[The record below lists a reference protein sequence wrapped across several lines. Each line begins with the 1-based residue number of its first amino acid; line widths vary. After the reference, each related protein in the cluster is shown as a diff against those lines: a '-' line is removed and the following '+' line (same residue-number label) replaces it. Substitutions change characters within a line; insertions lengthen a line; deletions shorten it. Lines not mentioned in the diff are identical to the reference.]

1 MPSNKYFQNFAGTV
15 WVQPD
20 GPNTTPQPLLCAD
33 MDGIDESLGDIT
45 NRWCRDGA
53 GNFVSSSRTQGTP
66 SEVTGDVVA
75 WRSTTRN
82 WLDKMKSEKC
92 PFPVYVTRTS
102 CGREDVF
109 LNYEEGQLLPYAFV
123 TSSAS
128 AQNVRRRGDDG
139 EASELVEQTY
149 SLSIQPP
156 SVYYYKLDNST
167 TTNASSENEALRDIT
182 SCTVPLCE
190 GNCAGTPER
199 ACMSLVAVADSAA
212 SPATANMHYS
222 NDYAATWAVGT
233 TDPFIGGIGIASIIC
248 VQIDNTTDRL
258 IAAQGT
264 TIAGAAMVI
273 QYSDDSG
280 ATWNEVT
287 VGATNGE
294 FCSHSGALFAL
305 DPSHIWICTDQAN
318 IYFSSDAGVSWT
330 DQAAPAP
337 VGAEVLNY
345 IRFIDFDRGWAVGGN
360 VAATGLYLE
369 TTDGGAHW
377 NLATTEPAATAGI
390 WVSIINGN
398 TLWVGTNGGL
408 VWYSN
413 NWGTSWTQRLMPVTP
428 TATGDGQFI
437 SPYAGYIGGY
447 RTVSA
452 ELFPIIYR
460 TMNGGESWEYYQNA
474 TSFSTSAEHFGLN
487 AIHVCHENKVV
498 AVGEQ
503 LTGGNALVWTL
514 KPDGET
520 WD

>member
-1 MPSNKYFQNFAGTV
+1 MANTYFQNFSGTI

-20 GPNTTPQPLLCAD
+20 GPNTAPEALLCAD
-33 MDGIDESLGDIT
+33 IDGIDESLGDIT
-45 NRWCRDGA
+45 NRWCRDGT

-92 PFPVYVTRTS
+92 PFPMYVTRTT

-109 LNYEEGQLLPYAFV
+109 LNYEEAQLLAYAYV
-123 TSSAS
+123 TSAAT
-128 AQNVRRRGDDG
+128 AQNVRRRADDG
-139 EASELVEQTY
+139 EGSELVEATY

-167 TTNASSENEALRDIT
+167 TVSANAEVEPFRDVT
-182 SCTVPLCE
+182 SCTIPLCE

-222 NDYAATWAVGT
+222 NDYGVTWTTGT
-233 TDPFIGGIGIASIIC
+233 TDPFIGGINIASIVC
-248 VQIDNTTDRL
+248 VQTDKDTDRL
-258 IAAQGT
+258 IAAQGS

-280 ATWNEVT
+280 VTWTEVT
-287 VGATNGE
+287 VGTTNGE
-294 FCSHSGALFAL
+294 FVSHGGALFAL
-305 DPSHIWICTDQAN
+305 DASHIWIGTNLAN

-337 VGAEVLNY
+337 VGAEVINC
-345 IRFIDFDRGWAVGGN
+345 IQFIDFDRGWAVGGN

-377 NLATTEPAATAGI
+377 NLATAEPAATAGI
-390 WVSIINGN
+390 WVSIVNSN
-398 TLWVGTNGGL
+398 TLWVGSNAGA
-408 VWYSN
+408 VWYSD
-413 NWGTSWTQRLMPVTP
+413 NWGATWTQRLLPVTP
-428 TATGDGQFI
+428 TATGDGHFI
-437 SPYAGYIGGY
+437 SSYFGYIGGY
-447 RTVSA
+447 RTISA
-452 ELFPIIYR
+452 GLFPTIYR
-460 TMNGGESWEYYQNA
+460 TMDGGYNWEYTTHA
-474 TSFSTSAEHFGLN
+474 TAFSTAVVEFGLN

-503 LTGGNALVWTL
+503 MAAGVSLVWTL
-514 KPDGET
+514 KPDGAT